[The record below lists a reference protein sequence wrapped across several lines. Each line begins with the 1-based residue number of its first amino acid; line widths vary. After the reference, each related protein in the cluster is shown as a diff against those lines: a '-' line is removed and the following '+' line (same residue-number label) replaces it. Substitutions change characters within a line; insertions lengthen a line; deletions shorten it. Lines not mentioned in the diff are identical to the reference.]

1 MCALDPI
8 RRSENMRRIRS
19 KDTKPEKALRSLL
32 HRAGYRFRIHAN
44 DLPGSP
50 DIVFPA
56 RRKVVFVHGCF
67 WHQHSRCGAGIVP
80 ASRREYWVPKLKR
93 NQDRDRS
100 ARLALARIGWKSL
113 TVWECEIEKNPA
125 ATLRRSM
132 AFLDQTAGFPALEMW
147 ACSPR
152 TTRSAQNVV
161 KPPHLCKTRPQPS
174 NQTRSKTPRHG
185 R

>member
-67 WHQHSRCGAGIVP
+67 WHQHRGCIDGRTPKSNND
-80 ASRREYWVPKLKR
+80 YWSPKLANNRK
-93 NQDRDRS
+93 RDR
-100 ARLALARIGWKSL
+100 
-113 TVWECEIEKNPA
+113 KNRSK
-125 ATLRRSM
+125 LRN
-132 AFLDQTAGFPALEMW
+132 LGW
-147 ACSPR
+147 ACLVIWDCETSDLQR
-152 TTRSAQNVV
+152 LRDRIR
-161 KPPHLCKTRPQPS
+161 KFLLD
-174 NQTRSKTPRHG
+174 
-185 R
+185 